1 MIKRNSDFRW
11 RFGSIGYLESGDG
24 LAYFPIDTDEA
35 YRFPDSMSEAEVE
48 ELMERCVRENK
59 DLIIDLVKDNPVV
72 YEKGLIY

>member
-11 RFGSIGYLESGDG
+11 RFGSIGYLEPGDG

-35 YRFPDSMSEAEVE
+35 YRFPDSMSEAEIE
-48 ELMERCVRENK
+48 ELMERCVKENK
-59 DLIIDLVKDNPVV
+59 DLIFDLVKDNPVV

>member
-11 RFGSIGYLESGDG
+11 RFGSIGYLEPGDG

-35 YRFPDSMSEAEVE
+35 YRFPDSMSEAEIE

>member
-11 RFGSIGYLESGDG
+11 RFGSIGYLEPGDG

-35 YRFPDSMSEAEVE
+35 YRFPDSMSEAEIE
-48 ELMERCVRENK
+48 ELMERCVKENK
-59 DLIIDLVKDNPVV
+59 DLIFDLVKDHPVV

>member
-11 RFGSIGYLESGDG
+11 RFGAIGYLEPGDG
-24 LAYFPIDTDEA
+24 LAYAPNDTDEA

-48 ELMERCVRENK
+48 ELMERCVKENK

-72 YEKGLIY
+72 YKPGCLY

>member
-1 MIKRNSDFRW
+1 MIKHNSDFR
-11 RFGSIGYLESGDG
+11 RNFGVIGYLEPGGG
-24 LAYFPIDTDEA
+24 LAYHHNKTDE
-35 YRFPDSMSEAEVE
+35 YYFFPEHMSEAEIE

>member
-11 RFGSIGYLESGDG
+11 RFGSIGYLEPGDG

-48 ELMERCVRENK
+48 ELMERCVKENK
-59 DLIIDLVKDNPVV
+59 DLIIDLVKDTPVV
-72 YEKGLIY
+72 YKPGCLY

>member
-1 MIKRNSDFRW
+1 MIKSNPEFW
-11 RFGSIGYLESGDG
+11 HRFGDIGYLEPGDG
-24 LAYFPIDTDEA
+24 LAYSPNDIKGS

-72 YEKGLIY
+72 YKPGCVY

>member
-11 RFGSIGYLESGDG
+11 RFGSIGYLEPGDG

-35 YRFPDSMSEAEVE
+35 YRFPEHMSEAEIE

>member
-11 RFGSIGYLESGDG
+11 RFGSIGYLEPGDG

-48 ELMERCVRENK
+48 ELMERCVKENK

>member
-1 MIKRNSDFRW
+1 MIRYNIKFRTK
-11 RFGSIGYLESGDG
+11 FGNVFYLEPGG
-24 LAYFPIDTDEA
+24 GAAYDPNDAKGA
-35 YRFPDSMSEAEVE
+35 YHFPDSMSEAEIE